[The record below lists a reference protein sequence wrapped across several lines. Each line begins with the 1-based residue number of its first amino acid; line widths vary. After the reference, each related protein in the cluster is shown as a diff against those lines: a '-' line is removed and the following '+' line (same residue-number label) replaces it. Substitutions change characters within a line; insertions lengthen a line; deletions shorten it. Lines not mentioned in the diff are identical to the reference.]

1 MNTENNEVEN
11 AQQQVVISGS
21 GLFTPPDIITNDEL
35 VSSFNTYV
43 DNFNRQYASDIE
55 AGTVTAKSHSS
66 SEFIEKASGI
76 KNRFVMSK
84 AGIVDPEVM
93 RPIFEPIA
101 QDQPSIT
108 VQMAL
113 SAAKDALL
121 AANKQAGDVD
131 LIIFAASGFQRA
143 YPAMAVELQHYLGA
157 KGSAY
162 DMSVAC
168 SSATF
173 AISNAAD
180 AIKSG
185 NSKVALVVNPE
196 ICSAQLNFKDRDS
209 HFIFGDVCT
218 AVVLESKTTATSEQC
233 YEIVDSTLFTQYSN
247 NIRNDLG
254 YLTRSEGGLL
264 DADSSFFIQN
274 GRKVFKEVLPTVY
287 NLITEQLARFDLSA
301 TDLKRMWLHQAN
313 INMNNYLAK
322 KLLGRD
328 ASADEAP
335 IILDDYANTASA
347 GSIIAF
353 HLHQQGIESG
363 DLALVCSFGAG
374 YSVGS
379 LILKRC

>member
-1 MNTENNEVEN
+1 MTNTDNNAVE
-11 AQQQVVISGS
+11 QQVVISGS
-21 GLFTPPDIITNDEL
+21 GLFTPPEIITNDEL
-35 VSSFNTYV
+35 VQSFNAYV
-43 DNFNRQYASDIE
+43 DKFNQQHGAEIE

-84 AGIVDPEVM
+84 AGIIDPDVM
-93 RPIFEPIA
+93 QPVFEPIP

-113 SAAKDALL
+113 AAAKDALTM
-121 AANKQAGDVD
+121 ANKQAEDID

-143 YPAMAVELQHYLGA
+143 YPAMAIELQHYLGA
-157 KGSAY
+157 QGHAY

-180 AIKSG
+180 AVKSG
-185 NSKVALVVNPE
+185 RSKVALVVNPE

-218 AVVLESKTTATSEQC
+218 AVVIENKATADSQQC
-233 YEIVDSTLFTQYSN
+233 YEILDSTLFTQYSN
-247 NIRNDLG
+247 NIRNELG
-254 YLTRSEGGLL
+254 YLTRSEGGALEA
-264 DADSSFFIQN
+264 DASFFIQH
-274 GRKVFKEVLPTVY
+274 GRKVFKEVLPAVQG
-287 NLITEQLARFDLSA
+287 LITKQLARFDLQA
-301 TDLKRMWLHQAN
+301 TDLKRLWLHQAN
-313 INMNNYLAK
+313 INMNNFLAK

-328 ASADEAP
+328 ATAEEAP

-353 HLHQQGIESG
+353 HLHQEGMASG

-374 YSVGS
+374 YSIGS